1 MRETVISSSAAADI
15 DDGGLTF
22 KVRIEPHGNW
32 TTDLD
37 VVTSRAG
44 AGGTYARPKYERGRK
59 RARPNMGRSL
69 ERWLGDAP
77 RLECDNGPLMATY
90 RRSLVDL
97 AALRF
102 SPPVAGGKSLPAAG
116 CRGS

>member
-1 MRETVISSSAAADI
+1 S
-15 DDGGLTF
+15 
-22 KVRIEPHGNW
+22 W

-44 AGGTYARPKYERGRK
+44 AGGTYTHPKYERGRK
-59 RARPNMGRSL
+59 RARPNMERRL
-69 ERWLGDAP
+69 ETWIEDAP
-77 RLECDNGPLMATY
+77 KLECDSAPLTSTY

-102 SPPVAGGKSLPAAG
+102 SPPVASGKRLPAAG
-116 CRGS
+116 LPWLMTMFGRESA

>member
-1 MRETVISSSAAADI
+1 MKVDEK
-15 DDGGLTF
+15 GLTF
-22 KVRIEPHGNW
+22 TVKVGPHGSW

-37 VVTSRAG
+37 VVTAAG
-44 AGGTYARPKYERGRK
+44 AGGSYVRPKYQRGER

-69 ERWLGDAP
+69 ESWLTEAP
-77 RLECDNGPLMATY
+77 RLECDDDRLKTTY

-102 SPPVAGGKSLPAAG
+102 FPPCCQVKASWPPA